1 MDMTLHDAAM
11 TRFGQWWRRT
21 KRSGWAYAAGSHL
34 HGARPE
40 RHWVWQT
47 AQAWIWVAL
56 PAAATACGGML
67 VGPWALLVLMIYPA
81 QFARLYWK
89 LPGSR
94 RRRLLSAYA
103 FTVGR
108 FAEFAGQ
115 LHYFHDFYRSRATR
129 LIEYK

>member
-1 MDMTLHDAAM
+1 
-11 TRFGQWWRRT
+11 
-21 KRSGWAYAAGSHL
+21 
-34 HGARPE
+34 
-40 RHWVWQT
+40 
-47 AQAWIWVAL
+47 
-56 PAAATACGGML
+56 
-67 VGPWALLVLMIYPA
+67 MIYPA

-115 LHYFHDFYRSRATR
+115 LHYFHDFYRSRAAR